1 MSKWI
6 AKIFKSTITLGI
18 IYLALGIS
26 MILFPIQAVN
36 VVCKIIFGIVLIC
49 AGAYHIMLFVF
60 EKKETTIF
68 DLFSGVI
75 VFVLGIFLFYNPQIV
90 VKLLQYMLGAFV
102 LVDSLWTLVGT
113 IKLAK
118 KRRWEWKLLLLGSII
133 FIGLGVAIIIYP
145 FETLEQNIIFAGAVF
160 IANGLED
167 ILLFILL
174 KMGMK
179 KAEVLVENSEE
190 KPEASKKRWKKRKE
204 KDLPTED
211 RIEEVESTQEVSEP
225 EELLENEKK
234 EELKEWVD

>member
-6 AKIFKSTITLGI
+6 AKVFKSTITLGI

-49 AGAYHIMLFVF
+49 AGAYHIMLFVL

-75 VFVLGIFLFYNPQIV
+75 VFVLGIFLFNNPQIV
-90 VKLLQYMLGAFV
+90 VKLLQYMLGAFI
-102 LVDSLWTLVGT
+102 LVDSLWTLLGT
-113 IKLAK
+113 VKLAK
-118 KRRWEWKLLLLGSII
+118 KKRWEWKILLLGSLI
-133 FIGLGVAIIIYP
+133 FIGLGVIIVAYP
-145 FETLEQNIIFAGAVF
+145 FETLEKHIIFAGAVF
-160 IANGLED
+160 VANGLED

-174 KMGMK
+174 RMGIK
-179 KAEVLVENSEE
+179 KAESKASQEGKEE
-190 KPEASKKRWKKRKE
+190 VATKSVQGIVPKAEEAS
-204 KDLPTED
+204 
-211 RIEEVESTQEVSEP
+211 
-225 EELLENEKK
+225 ENEHK